1 MRRSRLLAG
10 GFALSSIAAAL
21 LSAGQASAT
30 NGYFTHGIGTHNKA
44 LAGAGTASPEQAID
58 AATNPA
64 AGVFVGDRLDVGLAI
79 FSPRREFSAGPSMV
93 NGNFGAFTLEEGT
106 TKSGSNWFPIPYVAK
121 SWALENDSSITAL
134 FYGRGGMNTD
144 YKGSSATFDPD
155 GPGPAP
161 VMTLPGVYGAGP
173 TGVNLNQ
180 AFLELGYSWKMG
192 NFAFG
197 VAPVIAFQSFE
208 IEGVAS
214 FAGYTRTFAASG
226 GTQFPDNLTN
236 NGADYSWG
244 YGLKAGVIWQASDR
258 LSLSLSYQSRTYM
271 EEFDD
276 YSDLFAEQGMFD
288 IPAVARAGISWKVN
302 DRVTLHA
309 DIDHAQFGSIDSIA
323 KPLNLVFN
331 CPTAGAGGTNVEN
344 CFGGDEGAGF
354 GWADVTTYKFGASW
368 TMPDSPFTF
377 RAGYNYGEQP
387 INQDDV
393 LFNILAPAT
402 VEQHFT
408 FGLSRKRDNG
418 DEFSV
423 ALMYAPE
430 NSVSGTSAFDPTQQI
445 ELTMDQFEIEF
456 SYSW

>member
-1 MRRSRLLAG
+1 MNKHFNWFTTVVAVAG
-10 GFALSSIAAAL
+10 ICAAG
-21 LSAGQASAT
+21 SAFAT
-30 NGYFTHGIGTHNKA
+30 NGYFTHGTGTKNKA
-44 LAGAGTASPEQAID
+44 MAGSGIAMPEDAID
-58 AATNPA
+58 VTNNPA
-64 AGVFVGDRLDVGLAI
+64 VAPFVGDQLIFGAAL
-79 FSPRREFSAGPSMV
+79 FSPIRRYETTDSDLNGQMGAITIGP
-93 NGNFGAFTLEEGT
+93 NDL
-106 TKSGSNWFPIPYVAK
+106 KSKSNYFVIPHISK
-121 SWALENDSSITAL
+121 SWQLQNDSAWAL
-134 FYGRGGMNTD
+134 SFYGRGGMNTD

-180 AFLELGYSWKMG
+180 AFLELGFSWKMG
-192 NFAFG
+192 DFAFG
-197 VAPVIAFQSFE
+197 ISPVIAFQSFE
-208 IEGVAS
+208 IEGVGS

-226 GTQFPDNLTN
+226 GTQFPDSLTN

-288 IPAVARAGISWKVN
+288 IPAVSRAGISWKVN

-344 CFGGDEGAGF
+344 CFGGDQGAGF

-368 TMPDSPFTF
+368 TMPNSPFTF

-430 NSVSGTSAFDPTQQI
+430 NSVSGTSAFDPTQEI

>member
-1 MRRSRLLAG
+1 MRRSSLTTGA
-10 GFALSSIAAAL
+10 FTLSAFAAAL
-21 LSAGQASAT
+21 LSAGQAVAT

-58 AATNPA
+58 AATNAA
-64 AGVFVGDRLDVGLAI
+64 AGVLVGDRLDAGLAI
-79 FSPRREFSAGPSMV
+79 FSPRREFSAGPSQV

-106 TKSGSNWFPIPYVAK
+106 TKSGSNWFPIPYIAK
-121 SWALENDSSITAL
+121 SWALENDRAISAL

-155 GPGPAP
+155 GPGPFP
-161 VMTLPGVYGAGP
+161 VVTLPGVYGAGN

-180 AFLELGYSWKMG
+180 AFLEIAYSWKMG
-192 NFAFG
+192 DLAIG
-197 VAPVIAFQSFE
+197 IAPVIAFQAFE
-208 IEGVAS
+208 IDGVAS

-226 GTQFPDNLTN
+226 GTQLPNGLTN
-236 NGADYSWG
+236 NGVDYSWG
-244 YGLKAGVIWQASDR
+244 YGIKAGLIWQASDR
-258 LSLSLSYQSRTYM
+258 LNFSLSYQSRTEM

-276 YSDLFAEQGMFD
+276 YSDLFAQQGMFD
-288 IPAVARAGISWKVN
+288 IPAVTRAGVSWKLN

-309 DIDHAQFGSIDSIA
+309 DVDHAQFGDIDSISD
-323 KPLNLVFN
+323 PLKLVFG
-331 CPTAGAGGTNVEN
+331 CPTAGAGGTNLEN
-344 CFGGDEGAGF
+344 CFGGDQGAGF
-354 GWADVTTYKFGASW
+354 GWADVTTYKLGVTW

-387 INQDDV
+387 ISADDV

-402 VEQHFT
+402 VEEHFT
-408 FGLSRKRDNG
+408 FGFSRKRSNG
-418 DEFSV
+418 NEVSV
-423 ALMYAPE
+423 AFMYAPE

-445 ELTMDQFEIEF
+445 ELSMDQFEVEF